1 MKIYNL
7 KKVMDISIERKAED
21 SRYKSPFCIAPTSSS
36 AFYEIPNHFPTWS
49 KGGLSQWLPRRFKQV
64 IPKTF
69 QVPNFC
75 SGAFSSNVST
85 NVLESPCQKKVSLPR
100 NSVSNT
106 ITDSPSVVQTRTLS
120 KEKEYTKTK
129 SKMLSLC
136 EELELSVRKIPSFQ
150 VKGVPTPTHTRYD
163 ILKTINPLKIPGDF
177 PEKTH
182 ARTLTGEVRKPKKFQ
197 IDIPEIIEQDK
208 RKNKM
213 WIFMYFLDVIRASNG
228 LSLQTEESRNYKF
241 YVGPGNNSNLIVRL
255 MRSRPWWS
263 KTDSRKEANFVW
275 TSLKHKKTLKK
286 LAHGKATTLTKGMHT
301 KLPRNRVADAEKFGY
316 QSLVNSKYY
325 CRLET
330 IPVSS
335 NSLKICNRLE
345 KNQHICS
352 KKLMFY
358 NLRNYYAKKGKN
370 IFGVVPVTFHVKSAG
385 KDKNFLEFTEY
396 FKEQEKNRM
405 NNIWIIKPGENTNR
419 GKGISVAS
427 SLEEI
432 IELVE
437 DKAGSHT
444 CIIQKYIER
453 PLLVNKRKFD
463 IRCFALMTSVNSNI
477 QGYFYTEG
485 YIRTS
490 SKEFSTKH
498 LENKYIHLTN
508 DAVQKK
514 SEDYGKYEA
523 GNKISY
529 NDLQNYINTTYP
541 KANINFENDI
551 LKKIKKTVRQSF
563 KAVYDKIDPYKR
575 LHSFELFGYD
585 FMIDEDFQVW
595 LIEANTNP
603 CLETGCAFLS
613 RIIPAC
619 LENTLCLVLDPLFPP
634 PQESKKT
641 MWWLEDINIENK
653 FELVFNEFKKFNL

>member
-1 MKIYNL
+1 
-7 KKVMDISIERKAED
+7 MDISIERKAED
-21 SRYKSPFCIAPTSSS
+21 PRYKSPFCIVPTSPS
-36 AFYEIPNHFPTWS
+36 AFYEVPNHFPTWS
-49 KGGLSQWLPRRFKQV
+49 KGGLSQCLPRRFKQV

-75 SGAFSSNVST
+75 IGAFSSNVSA
-85 NVLESPCQKKVSLPR
+85 NALESPCQKKASLPR
-100 NSVSNT
+100 NSVN
-106 ITDSPSVVQTRTLS
+106 SPSVGQTRTLP
-120 KEKEYTKTK
+120 KEKDYTKTK

-150 VKGVPTPTHTRYD
+150 VKGVPTPTHTKYD
-163 ILKTINPLKIPGDF
+163 IIKTINPLKILGNF
-177 PEKTH
+177 PKKTH
-182 ARTLTGEVRKPKKFQ
+182 VRILTGEVRKPKKFQ

-213 WIFMYFLDVIRASNG
+213 WIFMYFLDIIRASNG
-228 LSLQTEESRNYKF
+228 LSLQIEETRNYKF

-255 MRSRPWWS
+255 MRSSPGWS

-286 LAHGKATTLTKGMHT
+286 LTHGKNMILNKGINI
-301 KLPRNRVADAEKFGY
+301 KLPRNRIADAEKFGY

-325 CRLET
+325 CKLET
-330 IPVSS
+330 IPISS
-335 NSLKICNRLE
+335 NSIKICNKLE

-358 NLRNYYAKKGKN
+358 NLRNFYTKKGKN
-370 IFGVVPVTFHVKSAG
+370 IFDVVPVTFHVKSTG
-385 KDKNFLEFTEY
+385 KDKNFLEFMEY
-396 FKEQEKNRM
+396 YKEQEKKKM

-419 GKGISVAS
+419 VAS

-432 IELVE
+432 IELFQ
-437 DKAGSHT
+437 DKISIHT

-490 SKEFSTKH
+490 SKKFSTKH

-529 NDLQNYINTTYP
+529 NDLQNYKNTTYP

-551 LKKIKKTVRQSF
+551 QKKIKNIVRQSF
-563 KAVYDKIDPYKR
+563 KAVYDKIDQYKR

-585 FMIDEDFQVW
+585 FMIDEDFNVW

-603 CLETGCAFLS
+603 CLKTECAFLS
-613 RIIPAC
+613 RIIPAG
-619 LENTLCLVLDPLFPP
+619 LENTLCLFLDQLFPP

-653 FELVFNEFKKFNL
+653 FELVFNAIDSYKNFIG